1 MTSFKYIERSTTK
14 TYACKKAIVISKP
27 ITTKTINNGKAIQ
40 NQWIKLDVKI
50 PHIKLIKIFNKMCPD
65 IMLAKSLI
73 AKLKILEM

>member
-40 NQWIKLDVKI
+40 NQ
-50 PHIKLIKIFNKMCPD
+50 
-65 IMLAKSLI
+65 
-73 AKLKILEM
+73 